1 MTQHWL
7 AGARRIAVVRP
18 EELGDVI
25 LTVPMF
31 PVLRHVAPQAELHF
45 ICLPYTAPVA
55 RCVAEIDQVLT
66 LSTRHAANELEA
78 HFRRARY
85 DAVFFPQS
93 RSSHAWAAFRAGVR
107 HRVGTRGRLFSVLYN
122 HRAPRRREVPGHE
135 TAYDLSLITAVLG
148 RTFPPTLVAPRL
160 PPDAIA
166 GLEAKLSAAGLGGA
180 GSVIV
185 VHPGSGNAERWP
197 GERFAAVAARLA
209 RDHGLQ
215 VAVTGSSAE
224 APLVNAV
231 VDACPGARPLAG
243 VLTMEELMVL
253 LARAALVLSNSTGP
267 THLASAFDTPV
278 VGILPPRD
286 MLRWRLTN
294 RRGATL
300 SPPHGTPDLDLVPVD
315 DVLAEARRVL
325 KMPPGKVAGMAHR

>member
-1 MTQHWL
+1 MREHWL
-7 AGARRIAVVRP
+7 AGAQRIAVVRP

-31 PVLRHVAPQAELHF
+31 PVLRQVAPRAELHF

-66 LSTRHAANELEA
+66 LSTRHAARELEA

-107 HRVGTRGRLFSVLYN
+107 HRVGTRGRLFSLLYN
-122 HRAPRRREVPGHE
+122 HWAPRRRDVPGHE
-135 TAYDLSLITAVLG
+135 TAYDLQLITSVLG

-160 PPDAIA
+160 PPAAVA
-166 GLEAKLSAAGLGGA
+166 GLEAKLGAAGLGAA
-180 GSVIV
+180 GSLIV

-209 RDHGLQ
+209 REHGLQ
-215 VAVTGSSAE
+215 VVVTGSGAE

-231 VDACPGARPLAG
+231 VDACPGAQGLAG
-243 VLTMEELMVL
+243 TLTMEEFMVL

-267 THLASAFDTPV
+267 THLASAFDTRV
-278 VGILPPRD
+278 VGIFPPRD

-294 RRGATL
+294 RRGASL
-300 SPPHGTPDLDLVPVD
+300 SPPHGAPDIDLVPVD
-315 DVLAEARRVL
+315 DVLAAARRVL
-325 KMPPGKVAGMAHR
+325 AMPAGAATSSAPR